1 MKTSFLFQ
9 LWPYASVALFLIGI
23 SIRYA
28 MARRRADRLALD
40 VAESW
45 DLFGRG
51 RLLLFSLLM
60 LLLGHLA
67 GLIYPHKI
75 LLWNS
80 APSRLYA
87 LEGLAFVIGL
97 SALGGW
103 AVLMWRQL
111 GRSGGPVL
119 RQAGDAVFLSLLFV
133 ALLSGLLT
141 AARYRWGSSWGV
153 STLTPY
159 GLSLLRGKPAVALV
173 AGMPFMVQVHVFS
186 GFVALAALPFTRVSP
201 LLIAIISRGFSLAAK
216 PISAVTAWARRMLD
230 MVLRRHHPATWIW
243 PEED

>member
-1 MKTSFLFQ
+1 MRTSFLFQ
-9 LWPYASVALFLIGI
+9 VWPYAAMALFAIGI
-23 SIRYA
+23 SIRCA
-28 MARRRADRLALD
+28 LAHKQADGLALD
-40 VAESW
+40 LKESW
-45 DLFGRG
+45 DLFGG
-51 RLLLFSLLM
+51 GKILPFSLVM

-67 GLIYPHKI
+67 GLLYPHKI

-87 LEGLAFVIGL
+87 LEGLAFAIGL
-97 SALGGW
+97 SALAGW
-103 AVLMWRQL
+103 AALMWRQF
-111 GRSGGPVL
+111 GRSRGSVL
-119 RQAGDAVFLSLLFV
+119 RQVGDAVFLSLLFLS
-133 ALLSGLLT
+133 LLSGLLT
-141 AARYRWGSSWGV
+141 AIRYRWGSSWGV

-173 AGMPFMVQVHVFS
+173 AGMPFLVQVHVFS

-201 LLIAIISRGFSLAAK
+201 FLIVVISHGFTYAAK
-216 PISAVTAWARRMLD
+216 PISAAGTWARRMLE